1 MDNFVLA
8 QPEQTDHQ
16 CQSDQLIVSGGS
28 PIPAICGVNS
38 GSHSKY
44 PIYSCSCGKPHKPV
58 NFLHVVLVK

>member
-1 MDNFVLA
+1 MQEQLKNIHFRLDMDNFVLA

-38 GSHSKY
+38 GSHCKQSGQLK
-44 PIYSCSCGKPHKPV
+44 
-58 NFLHVVLVK
+58 

>member
-44 PIYSCSCGKPHKPV
+44 SIYLFKFCTD
-58 NFLHVVLVK
+58 VVVVK

>member
-38 GSHSKY
+38 GSHSKH
-44 PIYSCSCGKPHKPV
+44 PIYFFRLRVHAAGSLMS
-58 NFLHVVLVK
+58 L